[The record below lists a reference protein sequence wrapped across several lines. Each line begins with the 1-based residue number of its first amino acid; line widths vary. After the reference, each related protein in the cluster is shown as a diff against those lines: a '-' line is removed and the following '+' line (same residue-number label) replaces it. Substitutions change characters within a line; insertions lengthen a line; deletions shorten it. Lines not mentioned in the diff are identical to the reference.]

1 MKTYLPNETKEGR
14 KARKALE
21 RQGLSPVIIPVLET
35 VPEAAPVTG
44 NKNYVVCLKWGTKY
58 GPEYVNKLKAMT
70 ARNLTIDHEFICF
83 TDNRAGIDKSIRVE
97 PLPDIPVSGWWYKVW
112 FLSNELPIQGTLL
125 FLDLDLIVFKNIDKL
140 FTYKPEKNF
149 CIIRDFNRNIRQ
161 SWDRMN
167 SSVFRVTIGHYN
179 NEYQIFKKD
188 PQQFTRRLHGDQDWM
203 FKYIKE
209 FSFWPDEWIQS
220 YKWEMRSR
228 NDLGVVNGKRNFRHP
243 GTPKILDQTSVA
255 VFHGEPNIPDCNDR
269 WPIENWG

>member
-21 RQGLSPVIIPVLET
+21 KQGLSPVIIPVLET

-70 ARNLTIDHEFICF
+70 ARNLTVDHEFICF

-97 PLPDIPVSGWWYKVW
+97 ALPNIPVSGWWYKVW

-167 SSVFRVTIGHYN
+167 SSVFRVKIGHYN
-179 NEYQIFKKD
+179 NEYQIFSG
-188 PQQFTRRLHGDQDWM
+188 PTNG
-203 FKYIKE
+203 
-209 FSFWPDEWIQS
+209 
-220 YKWEMRSR
+220 YK
-228 NDLGVVNGKRNFRHP
+228 VINGKC
-243 GTPKILDQTSVA
+243 VA
-255 VFHGEPNIPDCNDR
+255 EMI
-269 WPIENWG
+269 